1 LNSKRFGRGQSMS
14 EELANKLNECT
25 TKGYVIAPAGYGK
38 THLIA
43 LAARASE
50 HRQLILTH
58 TFAGVNSIKTKMTS
72 LGVPTSKYQVD
83 TIASWSLR
91 LCLAYPKTS
100 EWKTENPTSKQWN
113 KLYECC
119 AGLLVKKFIRHIIAA
134 TSGGVYVDEYQDCS
148 DSQHLL
154 VCALAEF
161 LPCRILGDPMQAI
174 FDFGGGK
181 PVDWEGS
188 VYPFFDCLGQLET
201 PWRWEKAGEPMLG
214 AWLNEVRKKIELGQK
229 IDLFGECPPCVVCID
244 TNPEYLDSK
253 QYSSLCDLLGHSE
266 SVIALLGGDQQSKNK
281 THKLAQKM
289 AGRFSSIE
297 EVEGKDLHSFVKK
310 FGAAKTA
317 QAGFLL
323 TLDFAKKCFT
333 GVGNTL
339 TAGTK
344 RGEVAKQ
351 SKGTKYPLVLHAA
364 NDYLNNPT
372 SSHLMSFFLAVK
384 ANPKT
389 SAYRRDLLYRF
400 LIVLKM
406 HVDGERETL
415 SEAANVYQ
423 REMRHKGRPISH
435 RKLIGTT
442 LLVKGLEYDHA
453 VILNA
458 SALNAKELYV
468 AMTRGSKS
476 LTIIGTGR
484 YLPGKMKG
492 D

>member
-1 LNSKRFGRGQSMS
+1 MS
-14 EELANKLNECT
+14 EQLAIRLNDCT

-43 LAARASE
+43 LAVRASSG
-50 HRQLILTH
+50 RQLILTH
-58 TFAGVNSIKTKMTS
+58 TFAGVNSIKTKITA
-72 LGVPTSKYQVD
+72 LGVPASKYQVD

-100 EWKTENPTSKQWN
+100 GWKTENPTSKHWN

-119 AGLLVKKFIRHIIAA
+119 SGLLVRNFIRHVVAA
-134 TSGGVYVDEYQDCS
+134 TYAGVYVDEYQDCS
-148 DSQHLL
+148 DLQHLL

-161 LPCRILGDPMQAI
+161 LPSRILGDPMQAI
-174 FDFGGGK
+174 FDFDEGK
-181 PVDWEGS
+181 PVDWDAS
-188 VYPFFDCLGQLET
+188 VYPSFGCLGQLET
-201 PWRWEKAGEPMLG
+201 PWRWEKAGNPKLG
-214 AWLNEVRKKIELGQK
+214 AWLKEARKKIEQGQK
-229 IDLFGECPPCVVCID
+229 IDLFGERPPSVVCVCTD
-244 TNPEYLDSK
+244 PEYLASK
-253 QYSSLCDLLGHSE
+253 QYSSLCGLLDHNE
-266 SVIALLGGDQQSKNK
+266 SVIALHGGDQQSKNK
-281 THKLAQKM
+281 THLLARTM

-297 EVEGKDLHSFVKK
+297 EVEGKALHSFLKK

-323 TLDFAKKCFT
+323 ALEFAKKCFT
-333 GVGNTL
+333 GVGDAL

-364 NDYLNNPT
+364 NAYLDKPT
-372 SSHLMSFFLAVK
+372 SSHLKAFFLALK
-384 ANPKT
+384 SNAET

-400 LIVLKM
+400 LSVLKM
-406 HVDGERETL
+406 HIDGEGATL
-415 SEAANVYQ
+415 SEAANIYQ
-423 REMRHKGRPISH
+423 REMRHTGRPISH

-458 SALNAKELYV
+458 DALNAKDLYV

-476 LTIIGTGR
+476 LTIIGTYR
-484 YLPGKMKG
+484 HLPAK
-492 D
+492 